1 MKKKKLYI
9 LVGCPGLGKSTWIKN
24 HLHTFDGY
32 TSVISRDNIRFLLT
46 PENEGYFSREKDVF
60 KKYIEDIKD
69 GLEYCDNTIA
79 DATHLN
85 EASRSKLLRA
95 LGQSLRNVE
104 VNAIVIRG
112 SLETALSQNENR
124 IGTRAYV
131 PQTVVRRMFNQ
142 FTMPTFEE
150 GFDKIYIYNPYK
162 EGAKYTI
169 FEKE

>member
-46 PENEGYFSREKDVF
+46 PENEGYFSREKNVF

-112 SLETALSQNENR
+112 SLETALNQNENR

-150 GFDKIYIYNPYK
+150 GFDKIYVYNLYK

>member
-9 LVGCPGLGKSTWIKN
+9 LIGCPGLGKSTWIKN
-24 HLHTFDGY
+24 HLHTFDGS

-46 PENEGYFSREKDVF
+46 PENEEYFSREKDVF

-131 PQTVVRRMFNQ
+131 PQIVIRRMFNQ

-150 GFDKIYIYNPYK
+150 GFDKIYVYNPYN